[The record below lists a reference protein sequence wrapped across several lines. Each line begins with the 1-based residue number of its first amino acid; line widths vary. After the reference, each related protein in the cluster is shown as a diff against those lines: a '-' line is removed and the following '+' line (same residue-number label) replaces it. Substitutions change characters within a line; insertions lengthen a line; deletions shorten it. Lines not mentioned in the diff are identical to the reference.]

1 MKEKKSKRP
10 YLRCKTNKTTGL
22 EGKWESKNADASNR
36 SSEKK
41 EIESTTLTGFKDPS
55 FWK

>member
-22 EGKWESKNADASNR
+22 EGKWESKNADANNR
-36 SSEKK
+36 SLEKR